1 MQETSFLS
9 LRNFQDWE
17 VLGIE
22 HVVSTAI
29 STIKAKPIIDIVLG
43 VKTLDSILQ
52 YNDELY
58 KNGFIF
64 KGSDQEGQL
73 LYIVKDEVN
82 PNIVKS
88 HIHVVAFNSK
98 A

>member
-1 MQETSFLS
+1 MQETSFLN
-9 LRNFQDWE
+9 LRNFQDCE

-22 HVVSTAI
+22 HVVSRAI

-43 VKTLDSILQ
+43 IKTLDSILQ
-52 YNDELY
+52 YNDELN

-64 KGSDQEGQL
+64 RESDQEEQL

-82 PNIVKS
+82 PNIVIS
-88 HIHVVAFNSK
+88 HIHVVVFI
-98 A
+98 